1 VSFCAEEKKMT
12 YRLPSLNTLRA
23 FEAAARHLS
32 FKMAASELGVTAG
45 AVSQQVKKLE
55 GSLGVALFRRL
66 PQGLLLTEEGETYL
80 PRITKIFEDLTEA
93 TEAIA
98 PEMNGKKFNVGICSK
113 AMVVLPPNWP
123 NHCDHLK
130 SYVRNVIQTTD
141 VDMVRTNEIDC
152 LIRLGGGPYGDLAL
166 IAIPSSASTVEL
178 PEELHFLCKPG
189 LADCRQSK
197 AILENLKE
205 HAGSN
210 S

>member
-1 VSFCAEEKKMT
+1 MT
-12 YRLPSLNTLRA
+12 YRLPSLNTLRT

-66 PQGLLLTEEGETYL
+66 PHGLLLTVEGETYL
-80 PRITKIFEDLTEA
+80 PQITKVFEDLTEA

-98 PEMNGKKFNVGICSK
+98 PKINGKKFNIGICSK
-113 AMVVLPPNWP
+113 AMAILPPNWP
-123 NHCDHLK
+123 NHCDSLK
-130 SYVRNVIQTTD
+130 PYVRDSIQTTD
-141 VDMVRTNEIDC
+141 VELVRNNEIDC
-152 LIRLGGGPYGDLAL
+152 LIRLGGGPYRDLAL
-166 IAIPSSASTVEL
+166 VTISSSLNTKEH
-178 PEELHFLCKPG
+178 PEELRFICKPG

-197 AILENLKE
+197 AILEDLTV
-205 HAGSN
+205 HAVSN